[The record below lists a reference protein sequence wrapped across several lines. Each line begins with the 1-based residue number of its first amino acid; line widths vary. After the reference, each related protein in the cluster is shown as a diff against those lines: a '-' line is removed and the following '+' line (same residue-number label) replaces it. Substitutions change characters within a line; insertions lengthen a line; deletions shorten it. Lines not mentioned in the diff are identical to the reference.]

1 MFSYL
6 RVVGTSNRST
16 KLQNHCAMC
25 LRKLLIGRFFL
36 PLFTS
41 GGPTLTPAD
50 AEGRADRAA
59 KLRAL
64 IEASPK
70 LLLEQ
75 TDLVIKLPKGQEL
88 GMVSWLARDAT
99 TGVTWLI
106 QRGDKADPVIAV
118 DQRAASCA
126 RLVKDCTRFH
136 TRSGSTQ
143 RAMSGRST
151 RGVRPSSRLVRRAKI
166 CLRSTWAAAGTG
178 DQPFPRSDRY
188 CFASHMFTLN
198 RSNQKPWQPH
208 NGRRL
213 SHPGRPTRC
222 RKFWKR
228 GSERRG
234 SKPGRSKT
242 LGLNRSS

>member
-166 CLRSTWAAAGTG
+166 CLRSTWAGG
-178 DQPFPRSDRY
+178 WNRRSALSAERPILL
-188 CFASHMFTLN
+188 CFTHVHVEPVEPEALATAQWTQIVS
-198 RSNQKPWQPH
+198 
-208 NGRRL
+208 
-213 SHPGRPTRC
+213 PG
-222 RKFWKR
+222 
-228 GSERRG
+228 
-234 SKPGRSKT
+234 
-242 LGLNRSS
+242 

>member
-25 LRKLLIGRFFL
+25 LRKLLIGLFFL

-50 AEGRADRAA
+50 AEGRADGAA

-64 IEASPK
+64 IEGSPN

-88 GMVSWLARDAT
+88 DMVSWLARDAT

-143 RAMSGRST
+143 RQ
-151 RGVRPSSRLVRRAKI
+151 
-166 CLRSTWAAAGTG
+166 CL
-178 DQPFPRSDRY
+178 D
-188 CFASHMFTLN
+188 
-198 RSNQKPWQPH
+198 
-208 NGRRL
+208 GRR
-213 SHPGRPTRC
+213 GEFDRRQ
-222 RKFWKR
+222 KFSPKGKNLLKIDVGGQLEPAISPFR
-228 GSERRG
+228 GATDIALLHSC
-234 SKPGRSKT
+234 
-242 LGLNRSS
+242 SS